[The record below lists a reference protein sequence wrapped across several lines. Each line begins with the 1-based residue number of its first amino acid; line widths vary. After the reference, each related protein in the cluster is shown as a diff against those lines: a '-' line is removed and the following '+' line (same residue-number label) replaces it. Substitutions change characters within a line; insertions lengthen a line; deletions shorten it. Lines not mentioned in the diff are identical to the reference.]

1 MPVKAKILTQAW
13 GDALRLDYQII
24 TYHLEC
30 GINFNNL
37 SILAMDVIIVTD
49 YVKNRSLSTN
59 NMSPNTNFLLK

>member
-49 YVKNRSLSTN
+49 YVKTDHYRPIICHPILT
-59 NMSPNTNFLLK
+59 FY